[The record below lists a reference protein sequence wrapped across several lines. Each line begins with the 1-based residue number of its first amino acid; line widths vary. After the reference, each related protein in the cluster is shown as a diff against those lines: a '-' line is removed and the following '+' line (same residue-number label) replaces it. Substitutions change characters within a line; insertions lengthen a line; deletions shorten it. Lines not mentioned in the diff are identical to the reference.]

1 MWYIKIR
8 ESQENTEEKTYQ
20 KYHYEVWL
28 IEIEI
33 DFSQRLFA
41 AACCCASVSLKGTRC
56 RWGLLNQKKKPRRF
70 EEPHKIGGN
79 KKKLR
84 VQNLNVVINFR
95 VANKFG
101 EGHFVARANPD
112 LSQTFHILGQIT
124 QKHETQEVEVRLMKL
139 IFDLTHPFPFVFMTA
154 TNDYAMIKYLI
165 KNTAKFHKH
174 LHKVKRDETRK
185 INTRRDS

>member
-124 QKHETQEVEVRLMKL
+124 QKHETQEGWSATHEIDIWLDSSIPIRVYDCDKRLRDDQ
-139 IFDLTHPFPFVFMTA
+139 IF
-154 TNDYAMIKYLI
+154 N
-165 KNTAKFHKH
+165 
-174 LHKVKRDETRK
+174 
-185 INTRRDS
+185 

>member
-1 MWYIKIR
+1 MR
-8 ESQENTEEKTYQ
+8 
-20 KYHYEVWL
+20 V
-28 IEIEI
+28 IEP
-33 DFSQRLFA
+33 
-41 AACCCASVSLKGTRC
+41 
-56 RWGLLNQKKKPRRF
+56 KKKPRRF

-124 QKHETQEVEVRLMKL
+124 QKHEIQEGWSATHETDIWLDSSIPIRVYDCDKRLRDDQ
-139 IFDLTHPFPFVFMTA
+139 IF
-154 TNDYAMIKYLI
+154 N
-165 KNTAKFHKH
+165 
-174 LHKVKRDETRK
+174 
-185 INTRRDS
+185 